1 MMLPTLLESVLTRA
15 EADGEAHID
24 GKWLDKVRSI
34 RWCLLCNIGED
45 LTAGNVWSF

>member
-24 GKWLDKVRSI
+24 GEWLDKVRDVLAH
-34 RWCLLCNIGED
+34 LLKA
-45 LTAGNVWSF
+45 LLHVYH